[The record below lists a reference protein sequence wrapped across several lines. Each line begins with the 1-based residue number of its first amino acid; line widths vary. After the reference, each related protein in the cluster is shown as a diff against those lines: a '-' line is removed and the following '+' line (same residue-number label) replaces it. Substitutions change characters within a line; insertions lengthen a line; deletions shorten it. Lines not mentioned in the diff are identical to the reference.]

1 MPMSKVTLPSLHKLS
16 DPFNI
21 AWMIMNARDN
31 QEEQS
36 ISNQVKVIFNLFLP
50 LFIDYYIFI
59 DRYRAQ

>member
-1 MPMSKVTLPSLHKLS
+1 MPMSKVTLSSLHKLS